1 MLEAAFNEI
10 HRNGFRSASID
21 AILRE
26 TGVTKGALYYHFR
39 SKAELGYAVVDEIVR
54 PFVEDNWKPVC
65 AAENIIDAAIAVLH
79 ARIEERSGMALTL
92 GCPFNN
98 LIQEMSGVDA
108 GFRERL
114 HNILEDWRQ
123 GVAQAIKRGQD
134 TGQIRDDIDPQGTA
148 DFMISGIEGCI
159 GMAKGAADAGLKPA
173 VGVIG
178 DSTFLHSGV
187 TPLMDA
193 ASHDTDMVVLIL
205 DNETVAMTGGQ
216 PTVLRTSRLKPVVLG
231 VGCDPDHVH
240 EVHAK
245 PKNVGETAELIKRE
259 LEHPGLSVIIIIREC
274 VQTARQKKAEKAKEK
289 RS

>member
-1 MLEAAFNEI
+1 MTAARRDSDRTRAHLLEAAFNEI

-159 GMAKGAADAGLKPA
+159 GMAKGAQCETFYAGGMKGLEEY
-173 VGVIG
+173 
-178 DSTFLHSGV
+178 L
-187 TPLMDA
+187 
-193 ASHDTDMVVLIL
+193 
-205 DNETVAMTGGQ
+205 NN
-216 PTVLRTSRLKPVVLG
+216 LR
-231 VGCDPDHVH
+231 
-240 EVHAK
+240 AK
-245 PKNVGETAELIKRE
+245 PHTTET
-259 LEHPGLSVIIIIREC
+259 H
-274 VQTARQKKAEKAKEK
+274 
-289 RS
+289 